1 MTRTTSERVSRN
13 HLEEG
18 VEEGRQ
24 RKETQPGQFGAR
36 LEDKEKKG
44 CFRNQRSGHRG
55 PLCVVLRSFDLS
67 G

>member
-1 MTRTTSERVSRN
+1 M
-13 HLEEG
+13 
-18 VEEGRQ
+18 EEGRQ
-24 RKETQPGQFGAR
+24 RKETQPRQFGAR
-36 LEDKEKKG
+36 LEDKKGG